1 MGTRN
6 LDKEP
11 IRHHRE
17 SHRRPH
23 GADKSRKDSLDDRG
37 MEEFIDSLE
46 GTNIGARKH
55 STRVSPEDHKGKAKP
70 VSTFLQDKEAQ
81 DKKDSLKDRRH
92 SGHRHGEHLNKE
104 HAPGCKHAHGD
115 RKHKDH
121 GHKEHPPRDHRRKE
135 HSDGD
140 PRHKKYSDED
150 HCPKEDQHGEHRHKK
165 HPNGGHQNKPDGDHE
180 RKKHPN
186 GDHQH
191 KKPSDRDHRHGE
203 RPDEDHRHKKHP
215 IEEHRHKEHEH
226 GEHRH
231 KEHHK
236 GNPTTEKDFNNK
248 IYESALLPFR
258 ETTGSPYKCKQS
270 EIDFHHRG
278 VFEKPNNGPFVS
290 RMQATEEVMRWND
303 EKRAPPREELEMIR
317 QLAVTVHDAEKNTL
331 FHADIVVKAFADLD
345 RVFFGGRLR
354 GNVTVQWVREIAR
367 DEGEKGIYG
376 ETKPFRNGQCRI
388 TLNATKILLQRWRKV
403 GNNSVASMFG
413 TLLHEMCHAY
423 DFVRCLNQKHVDAH
437 DKCWQTMIGV
447 IHDRCC
453 RILGT
458 WAIESWEPYK
468 QHYFLSKEEEK
479 SRKEAL
485 GSGIGGGKKYVG
497 SERKGRRISGAH
509 KGTDCVVM

>member
-11 IRHHRE
+11 NRRHHG

-23 GADKSRKDSLDDRG
+23 GADKSRKDSLIGGG
-37 MEEFIDSLE
+37 MEEFVDKLE
-46 GTNIGARKH
+46 GMNIGARKH
-55 STRVSPEDHKGKAKP
+55 STRISPEDHKGKAKH
-70 VSTFLQDKEAQ
+70 VDDFWEEKKGQ
-81 DKKDSLKDRRH
+81 DKKDQVKDRRH
-92 SGHRHGEHLNKE
+92 SGHRHGEHRQKE
-104 HAPGCKHAHGD
+104 NAPCCKNAHED

-121 GHKEHPPRDHRRKE
+121 QKKEHPPRDHRRKE
-135 HSDGD
+135 QSD
-140 PRHKKYSDED
+140 R
-150 HCPKEDQHGEHRHKK
+150 EHRHKK
-165 HPNGGHQNKPDGDHE
+165 HPDEDHFPKEHQRGEHRPKE
-180 RKKHPN
+180 HPN

-191 KKPSDRDHRHGE
+191 KKHSDRDHRN
-203 RPDEDHRHKKHP
+203 KKHP
-215 IEEHRHKEHEH
+215 NEEHPHKEHQHGEDRHKEHRHKEHP
-226 GEHRH
+226 H

-236 GNPTTEKDFNNK
+236 GHRTAEKEFNQK
-248 IYESALLPFR
+248 MYESALLPFH
-258 ETTGSPYKCKQS
+258 ENSGSPYKCRQS

-278 VFEKPNNGPFVS
+278 VFQKPNNGPFVS

-303 EKRAPPREELEMIR
+303 ETRAPPREELEMIR

-331 FHADIVVKAFADLD
+331 FHPDIVVKAFADLD

-354 GNVTVQWVREIAR
+354 GNVTVQWVKEIDREER
-367 DEGEKGIYG
+367 SSDVFG
-376 ETKPFRNGQCRI
+376 ETSRFRNGQCRI
-388 TLNATKILLQRWRKV
+388 VLNATKILLQRWKRV

-423 DFVRCLNQKHVDAH
+423 DFVRCVNQRRVDAH
-437 DKCWQTMIGV
+437 DECWQTMIGV

-468 QHYFLSKEEEK
+468 QHYFLAREEEK

-485 GSGIGGGKKYVG
+485 GSGNVGGKKHAG
-497 SERKGRRISGAH
+497 GERKGRRISGAH